1 MSDWNK
7 QYQEGKRE
15 IVWTK
20 EDYAIYKGLKV
31 WPLVERGGLFF
42 EFFVGPD
49 MADAQFVEEIE
60 HAQEGSQ
67 YRRDLQAGKYRTV
80 CGMLV
85 DRVGWGCDE

>member
-49 MADAQFVEEIE
+49 MADA
-60 HAQEGSQ
+60 
-67 YRRDLQAGKYRTV
+67 
-80 CGMLV
+80 
-85 DRVGWGCDE
+85 